1 MHKYQPRFHVV
12 ETNQVGDMKF
22 MNQGKHHMFVFPG
35 TQFMTVTAYQNDKVS
50 NQR

>member
-12 ETNQVGDMKF
+12 ETNHIGD
-22 MNQGKHHMFVFPG
+22 MNQGKHHMFIFPG

-50 NQR
+50 TNL